1 MEGINSLSSWENKA
15 HKEITSRRCP
25 RSTKVSLN
33 SSEFPD
39 MVDNLFLQKDV
50 IWLPKYQ
57 IQPLTAKV
65 ALFSSFVFD

>member
-15 HKEITSRRCP
+15 HKETTSRRCP

-39 MVDNLFLQKDV
+39 MVDNFFFK
-50 IWLPKYQ
+50 K
-57 IQPLTAKV
+57 T
-65 ALFSSFVFD
+65 